1 MSNKFPN
8 SGRLNYSRN
17 KVHPKSPDMYGELVL
32 TREFMKSLLEATD
45 EDDIAIKLDAWQQDG
60 NYGPWFS
67 IKVNTWKK
75 PDGNI
80 ATPPAKPEPA
90 PPVDDQDIPF

>member
-17 KVHPKSPDMYGELVL
+17 KVHPKSPDMFGELVL

-67 IKVNTWKK
+67 IKVNTYKK
-75 PDGNI
+75 PAPQGET
-80 ATPPAKPEPA
+80 TPLTVGQNGEI
-90 PPVDDQDIPF
+90 DDSDIPF

>member
-75 PDGNI
+75 PEQP
-80 ATPPAKPEPA
+80 AQQEAAPTPANDE
-90 PPVDDQDIPF
+90 DIPF

>member
-17 KVHPKSPDMYGELVL
+17 KVHPKSPDMFGELVL

-67 IKVNTWKK
+67 IKVNTYKK
-75 PDGNI
+75 PEQP
-80 ATPPAKPEPA
+80 AQQQEAPPPA
-90 PPVDDQDIPF
+90 DDSDIPF

>member
-17 KVHPKSPDMYGELVL
+17 KVHPKSPDMFGELVL
-32 TREFMKSLLEATD
+32 TREFMKSMLEATD

-67 IKVNTWKK
+67 IKVNTYKK
-75 PDGNI
+75 PET
-80 ATPPAKPEPA
+80 AAPAPQEAPPPA
-90 PPVDDQDIPF
+90 DDSDIPFN

>member
-32 TREFMKSLLEATD
+32 TSEFMKSLLEATD
-45 EDDIAIKLDAWQQDG
+45 ADDIPIKLDGWQNDG
-60 NYGPWFS
+60 NYGTYFS
-67 IKVNTWKK
+67 LKVNTWKK

-80 ATPPAKPEPA
+80 ATPPARPSQV
-90 PPVDDQDIPF
+90 VDDGDDPIPF